1 MPKVIDLFSGVG
13 GLSIGFKNSGYDII
27 YANEFDLEIAES
39 YSANHQNTIVD
50 TTDINEINI
59 NKIFNDYKNIDVVVG
74 GPPCQG
80 YSQKGQRLGLND
92 SRNFLFK
99 KFLEIVDFV
108 KPKVF
113 LIENVPNIITTHN
126 GYFLKNI
133 KYYFS
138 KSNYMITSQILNSYF
153 FGVPQK
159 RKRAF
164 IIGFNTGKTFK
175 FPDYLDYV
183 VSVDEAISDL
193 PKLKSGEG
201 INFLEYS
208 KKPNSNFQKIMRKG
222 SKGIYNHISTRHSE
236 LALKKLK
243 LIPPFGNKDNLP
255 NELKT
260 KSIYSGTWS
269 RINPNG
275 PAKTITTRFDTPSSG
290 EFTLNDQDR
299 CLTVREAARIQS
311 FQDKIIFFGNK
322 QSQMK
327 QVGNAV
333 PPFLSE
339 AIAKSILKII

>member
-1 MPKVIDLFSGVG
+1 M
-13 GLSIGFKNSGYDII
+13 
-27 YANEFDLEIAES
+27 
-39 YSANHQNTIVD
+39 
-50 TTDINEINI
+50 
-59 NKIFNDYKNIDVVVG
+59 
-74 GPPCQG
+74 
-80 YSQKGQRLGLND
+80 
-92 SRNFLFK
+92 
-99 KFLEIVDFV
+99 
-108 KPKVF
+108 
-113 LIENVPNIITTHN
+113 
-126 GYFLKNI
+126 
-133 KYYFS
+133 
-138 KSNYMITSQILNSYF
+138 
-153 FGVPQK
+153 
-159 RKRAF
+159 
-164 IIGFNTGKTFK
+164 
-175 FPDYLDYV
+175 
-183 VSVDEAISDL
+183 SVDEAISDL

-333 PPFLSE
+333 PPLLSE